1 MSSPAS
7 DTPAPTWTPSPAEP
21 LRHQVLAALAQHRIA
36 TTSQLRR
43 MLRPGSTRQL
53 ISRVL
58 NRLRS
63 DGFVDRTVLPDAKRT
78 RTHAW
83 YLTQE
88 GSRLTRDLPVLRGR
102 PPYPITSTTTA
113 SLKTPHALT
122 VVRTHLAFAEDARRL
137 GHEHGPWDWTP
148 EVSHSIGEGEHVMA
162 DALMYYTAI
171 ESEHR
176 RKLRAFVEV
185 DRNTMSSERLAVKLI
200 EYARLFQYEA
210 QPVGRRRQAAAGPAW
225 LRWYPV
231 FPRVLF
237 VLTGASRSRLENRM
251 SDLQAMVAQHPLVA
265 ALAREVRLGAAVL
278 EDIEQHGPAQTV
290 WVPLSGGK
298 LDRPVMSPLS
308 RLRERE
314 ALNGRAERTRTAH
327 ARHT

>member
-1 MSSPAS
+1 MSSAARS
-7 DTPAPTWTPSPAEP
+7 TPGTKLAPSPAEP
-21 LRHQVLAALAQHRIA
+21 LAHQVLAGLAQHRIA

-43 MLRPGSTRQL
+43 MLRPDGTRQL

-63 DGFVDRTVLPDAKRT
+63 DGFVDCTVLPDANRT
-78 RTHAW
+78 RTNAW

-88 GSRLTRDLPVLRGR
+88 GARLTRDLPVLRGR
-102 PPYPITSTTTA
+102 PPYPITSTTAA
-113 SLKTPHALT
+113 SLKTPHTLA
-122 VVRTHLAFAEDARRL
+122 VVRAHLAFAADARRL
-137 GHEHGPWDWTP
+137 RHEHGPWDWTP
-148 EVSHSIGEGEHVMA
+148 EVSHSIGEGERIVA
-162 DALMYYTAI
+162 DAVMYYTVV

-185 DRNTMSSERLAVKLI
+185 DRSTMSSERLAVKLI

-237 VLTGASRSRLENRM
+237 VLTSASRARMENRM

-265 ALAREVRLGAAVL
+265 ALAREVRLGTAVL
-278 EDIEQHGPAQTV
+278 EDLEQHGPAQDV
-290 WVPLSGGK
+290 WMPLAGGK
-298 LDRPVMSPLS
+298 PRPWMDL
-308 RLRERE
+308 
-314 ALNGRAERTRTAH
+314 
-327 ARHT
+327 